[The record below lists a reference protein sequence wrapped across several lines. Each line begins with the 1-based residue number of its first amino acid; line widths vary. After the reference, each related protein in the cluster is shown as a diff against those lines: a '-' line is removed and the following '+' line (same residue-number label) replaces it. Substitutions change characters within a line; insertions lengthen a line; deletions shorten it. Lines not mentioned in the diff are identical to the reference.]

1 MATPTILQIR
11 TLVADPS
18 GLDQIFD
25 DDHYQELIDI
35 GEGLYETAQMA
46 ATTLAAYFARKVDAT
61 AGPVSIKNSQKFDH
75 YNELSDVYKK
85 KAESLSNTISG
96 VPIATGISISEA
108 DVVRADPD
116 RYPNAFVSGQMNNP
130 VDLGGG
136 NDA

>member
-11 TLVADPS
+11 TLVADPA
-18 GLDQIFD
+18 GATQIFD
-25 DDHYQELIDI
+25 DPHYQELIDI
-35 GEGLYETAQMA
+35 GEGIYETAQLA
-46 ATTLAAYFARKVDAT
+46 SATLAAYYAAKVDAK

-85 KAESLSNTISG
+85 KAESVSNTISG
-96 VPIATGISISEA
+96 APVATGISISDA